1 MKEKLSDI
9 NYELQALDE
18 IIKIRKQ
25 LEIRKNTFFKKDK
38 IYQIEV
44 GCGGQDIVDYIVRFF
59 AYGNDNDIKKF
70 WLLATKMFGVWVKQ
84 NNEIIFDSN
93 NKFYEALELLEIPE
107 ILEELPEKQKKIMEN
122 WSSEK
127 NCHRSI
133 WNIFNRF

>member
-1 MKEKLSDI
+1 
-9 NYELQALDE
+9 
-18 IIKIRKQ
+18 
-25 LEIRKNTFFKKDK
+25 
-38 IYQIEV
+38 
-44 GCGGQDIVDYIVRFF
+44 
-59 AYGNDNDIKKF
+59 
-70 WLLATKMFGVWVKQ
+70 MFGVWVKQ